1 MKKATF
7 AFAAGLVLL
16 SFASCSSSSSFE
28 SDVKKMAGYMCRAQQ
43 LAVKA
48 ATDESAKKEM
58 ETLEKDA
65 QAFSEKMKEKYK
77 GMESDKAKNEQAEKI
92 INEEMAKCK

>member
-16 SFASCSSSSSFE
+16 SFASCSSSSFE
-28 SDVKKMAGYMCRAQQ
+28 SDVKKMAGFMCRAQKVS
-43 LAVKA
+43 AKA
-48 ATDESAKKEM
+48 ATDEAAQKE
-58 ETLEKDA
+58 LESIEKEA

>member
-28 SDVKKMAGYMCRAQQ
+28 SDVKKMAGFMCRAQKVS
-43 LAVKA
+43 AKA
-48 ATDESAKKEM
+48 ATDEAAQKE
-58 ETLEKDA
+58 LESIEKEA

-77 GMESDKAKNEQAEKI
+77 GMENDKAKNEQAEKI

>member
-1 MKKATF
+1 MKKVTF

-16 SFASCSSSSSFE
+16 SFASCSSSSFE

-43 LAVKA
+43 LAAKA

-77 GMESDKAKNEQAEKI
+77 GMESDKEKNEQAEKI

>member
-7 AFAAGLVLL
+7 AFAAGLVLF
-16 SFASCSSSSSFE
+16 SFASCSSSSFE
-28 SDVKKMAGYMCRAQQ
+28 SDVKKMAGFMCRAQKVS
-43 LAVKA
+43 AKA
-48 ATDESAKKEM
+48 ATDEAAQKE
-58 ETLEKDA
+58 LESIEKEA